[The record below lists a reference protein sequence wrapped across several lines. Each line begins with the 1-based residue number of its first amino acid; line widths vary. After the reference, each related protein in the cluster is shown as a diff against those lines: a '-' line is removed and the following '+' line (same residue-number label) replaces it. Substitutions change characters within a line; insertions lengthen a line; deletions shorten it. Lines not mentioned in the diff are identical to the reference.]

1 MDRINQLTRSA
12 LNDIDDCNEAENL
25 ESVRIK
31 YFGKNGIVTLE
42 LKSLSSLSSDEKKK
56 SWSKFKFTKKEF
68 F

>member
-25 ESVRIK
+25 ESVRVK
-31 YFGKNGIVTLE
+31 YFGKNGIVTLK

-56 SWSKFKFTKKEF
+56 SC
-68 F
+68 